1 MRIRTHALSCLDAPM
16 VIVKVASLEDLRV
29 LSGKLLALIRD
40 KSGQAYQENVAKF
53 GIPDDYV
60 ERAFSVKNILRT
72 ANEVKATFY
81 LAIENGEIVG
91 FAQVNPGDQKAAEL
105 DRIIVFPDYARRG
118 IGTLLL
124 NEVMRDQKRRGI
136 NTIVVNAGR
145 EETHAR
151 SFYEKNQFRQV
162 REVSVDAPWGTKLPL
177 VTYERH
183 V

>member
-1 MRIRTHALSCLDAPM
+1 MLCLVLIPM
-16 VIVKVASLEDLRV
+16 VLVKVASLEDLHL

-40 KSGQAYQENVAKF
+40 KSGEAYQENVAKF
-53 GIPDDYV
+53 GIPNAYV
-60 ERAFSVKNILRT
+60 EKAFSVENLLRT

-81 LAIENGEIVG
+81 LAMENEEIVG
-91 FAQVNPGDQKAAEL
+91 FAQMNPEDQKTAEL
-105 DRIIVFPDYARRG
+105 DRIIVFPDHARRG

-124 NEVMRDQKRRGI
+124 NEVVRDQKRRGI

-162 REVSVDAPWGTKLPL
+162 KEVTVDAPWGDKLPL
-177 VTYERH
+177 VTYERQI
-183 V
+183 